1 MISNKKLLITSHY
14 TFPHRGGIETIVE
27 KLSLSLAE
35 QGYQVRVVASKIP
48 GQSALNFPSRQI
60 LGVPAFD
67 PLKRYGVHYPL
78 FAPSLMWV
86 LWQQV
91 RWADLIHAQ
100 GMLYLIT
107 VFALV
112 LARLLH
118 RPAVLTEHAGFVSYS
133 NPFFNFTQSIA
144 AHTLGRLSLNLA
156 NAIIVPDTIV
166 QQILEE
172 KFGVPTHKIRRIPLG
187 VDTTLFHPV
196 KESQKRALRQ
206 ELGWD
211 DRPKVLF
218 VGNYVARKR
227 IPLLLE
233 TLSEQFDLVL
243 CGEGYETLSLP
254 SGIILYPPLE
264 HEHLVRL
271 YQAAD
276 LFVVPSS
283 VETFAIVAY
292 EAMACGLPV
301 IMTNDLLH
309 LTIRES
315 GLVQFVEP
323 TVNNLRQAIH
333 SLLSLP
339 EERRRIGKESADWV
353 ETRFSWKASIQQH
366 HTLYH
371 TLLHPNG

>member
-1 MISNKKLLITSHY
+1 MKLLITSHY
-14 TFPHRGGIETIVE
+14 TLPHRGGIETIVE
-27 KLSLSLAE
+27 KLSHALVE
-35 QGYQVRVVASKIP
+35 QGYQVRIVASKIL
-48 GQSALNFPSRQI
+48 GQSALSLPARQI

-67 PLKRYGVHYPL
+67 PLKRYGAHYPL
-78 FAPSLMWV
+78 FAPSLAWV
-86 LWQQV
+86 LLQQV
-91 RWADLIHAQ
+91 RWADLVHAQ
-100 GMLYLIT
+100 GMLYLNT
-107 VFALV
+107 VLALL

-118 RPAVLTEHAGFVSYS
+118 RPAILTEHAGFVPYS
-133 NPFFNFTQSIA
+133 NPFFNFIQSIA
-144 AHTLGRLSLNLA
+144 VHTLGRLSLTLSD
-156 NAIIVPDTIV
+156 AIIVPDTIV

-172 KFGVPTHKIRRIPLG
+172 KFSVPTQKIRRIPLG
-187 VDTTLFHPV
+187 VDTALFHPL
-196 KESQKRALRQ
+196 EDAQKRALRR

-243 CGEGYETLSLP
+243 CGEGYETTSLP
-254 SGIILYPPLE
+254 PGVILSPPLE
-264 HEHLVRL
+264 HEHLVKL

-292 EAMACGLPV
+292 EAMASGLPV

-323 TVNNLRQAIH
+323 TTNDLRQVIH
-333 SLLSLP
+333 RLLSFP
-339 EERRRIGKESADWV
+339 EERRRIGQQSAEWV
-353 ETRFSWKASIQQH
+353 ETRFSWKASIHQH
-366 HTLYH
+366 LTVYNA
-371 TLLHPNG
+371 LLRPNS